1 MKNNNKAAILEWQKV
16 LNQIVITP
24 TDITSAYAANITEY
38 NSETPPAVLL
48 ATNTEEVEKIIAIAN
63 THKTPLFA
71 FSTGKNWGQGSKIP
85 MTAGQTVVDL
95 SRMNK
100 IIEINEDYR
109 YAIIEAGV
117 TQRQLSDELLTRG
130 SKYMLPVTGS
140 GEDTSI
146 VGNMIDRGVTVFA
159 HRNKFLLGLE
169 VVLGNG
175 KTVKTGYW
183 HYFDK
188 KVDAKDT
195 TPFFFHA
202 AGVGADLNGVFCQSN
217 FGIVTKMVV
226 QLIPRRKGMMLY
238 VESKEENLSKL
249 FDTFRQLKEEDILAD
264 GILITN
270 KNDPRTTTAEQYLY
284 SGDWIGF
291 GNFNGSSGMI
301 IAAKEEITRRL
312 QDICYHIGF
321 IDSQEAEE
329 NLPHPYFKMLQRMYQ
344 GIPSNYSLETMAN
357 IYGVSLLPQNGTT
370 QIDYNVD
377 IYKNMPGFSVVL
389 PAVPFVSKKILEII
403 ATVNKISLSLGVQA
417 FHNFASMGEMSFEGY
432 YRMYFDRTD
441 KEQIA
446 KAHLWNM
453 EVSKAL
459 AAIGIFPYRLN
470 NLHSEYFTDREDD
483 SYFET
488 LAAIKSVL
496 DPNYIISPKKY
507 NAI

>member
-1 MKNNNKAAILEWQKV
+1 MKHNYEQAILAWQKI
-16 LNQIVITP
+16 LSHTI
-24 TDITSAYAANITEY
+24 TDISSDYTKNITEY
-38 NSETPPAVLL
+38 HTETPPAVLL
-48 ATNTEEVEKIIAIAN
+48 ATSTEEVAKIIAIAN
-63 THKTPLFA
+63 TYKTPLFA
-71 FSTGKNWGQGSKIP
+71 LSTGKNWGQGSKVP

-95 SRMNK
+95 TYMNK

-117 TQRQLSDELLTRG
+117 TQKQLSDELLKRG

-146 VGNMIDRGVTVFA
+146 VGNILERGVTALA
-159 HRNKFLLGLE
+159 HRNKLLLGVE

-183 HYFDK
+183 HYFNEQI
-188 KVDAKDT
+188 DANDT
-195 TPFFFHA
+195 KNIAPFFFHA
-202 AGVGADLNGVFCQSN
+202 AGVGADLNGLFCQSN

-249 FDTFRQLKEEDILAD
+249 FDAFRQLKEEDILAD
-264 GILITN
+264 GMLITN
-270 KNDPRTTTAEQYLY
+270 KNDPRTTTAGQYMY

-329 NLPHPYFKMLQRMYQ
+329 NLAHPYFKMLQRMYQ

-357 IYGVSLLPQNGTT
+357 IYGVSLISQNNTN

-403 ATVNKISLSLGVQA
+403 ATVNKISLILGVQA

-446 KAHLWNM
+446 KAHLWNL

-459 AAIGIFPYRLN
+459 EAIGILPYRLN
-470 NLHSEYFTDREDD
+470 NLHSGYFTDREND

-488 LAAIKSVL
+488 LAAMKSVL
-496 DPNYIISPKKY
+496 DPNHIIAPKKY
-507 NAI
+507 NKV

>member
-1 MKNNNKAAILEWQKV
+1 MTNAITAWRA
-16 LNQIVITP
+16 IVGNRIIVD
-24 TDITSAYAANITEY
+24 DIPFAYTENITEY
-38 NSETPPAVLL
+38 AAMTPPVVLL
-48 ATNTEEVEKIIAIAN
+48 PHKTTEIEQIVAIAN
-63 THKTPLFA
+63 QYQTPLSA

-85 MTAGQTVVDL
+85 MTAGQTIVDL
-95 SRMNK
+95 SQMNK

-117 TQRQLSDELLTRG
+117 TQKQLSDELLKCD

-146 VGNMIDRGVTVFA
+146 VGNMLDRGVTAFG
-159 HRNKFLLGLE
+159 HRNKLLLGLE

-183 HYFDK
+183 HYFGEQISKND
-188 KVDAKDT
+188 VHIP
-195 TPFFFHA
+195 PFFFHA
-202 AGVGADLNGVFCQSN
+202 AGVGADLNGLFCQSN

-226 QLIPRRKGMMLY
+226 QLVPKRKGIMLY
-238 VESKEENLSKL
+238 VESKEDNLSKL
-249 FDTFRQLKEEDILAD
+249 FDTFRELKEDDILAD

-270 KNDPRTTTAEQYLY
+270 KNDPRTTTAGQYLY

-291 GNFNGSSGMI
+291 GNFNGSVGMLTE
-301 IAAKEEITRRL
+301 AKKEIERRL
-312 QDICYHIGF
+312 KNICYHIGF
-321 IDSQEAEE
+321 IDSQESEE
-329 NLPHPYFKMLQRMYQ
+329 NLPHPYFKMLQRMYG

-357 IYGVSLLPQNGTT
+357 IYGVSLLSKNDTT
-370 QIDYNVD
+370 EIDYNVD
-377 IYKNMPGFSVVL
+377 VYKNMPGFSVVL

-403 ATVNKISLSLGVQA
+403 ETVNNISGSFGVQA

-446 KAHLWNM
+446 KAHLWNI

-470 NLHSEYFTDREDD
+470 NLHSTYFTDRENDT
-483 SYFET
+483 YFET
-488 LAAIKSVL
+488 LVALKKVL
-496 DPNYIISPKKY
+496 DPNNIISPKKY
-507 NAI
+507 NAV